1 MQVWT
6 QEPFHSMS
14 LSLSSSLGGASRAS
28 HEPDLWKPGDVLF
41 GKIEILDVVGKGGMG
56 SVYRVRHW
64 EWDQELAVKVPH
76 KRLTEDEEARER
88 WVVEAQTWIEL
99 GVHPNIVQCWFVRE
113 WNDIP
118 LLFLSYLAGG
128 SLGEWMRANRDRDL
142 ETVLDYAVQACD
154 GLAYAHAQ
162 GLIHRDVKPAN
173 LLLDG
178 EGRLQVTDFGL
189 VKRAA
194 SEDTGGAEHE
204 GSAEDTG
211 LLGTPSHAP
220 PEQWVAGT
228 IGPPADVYALGVVM
242 FEMVAGRLP
251 FQPTSPATA
260 LHDLLTGHFSLP
272 PPDPRQFRQDCP
284 EALSAAILA
293 CLAKEPSARP
303 ALAELRE
310 RLSSLQRDPRSQPK
324 ASPQR
329 ADALNNKA
337 VSLSYLRKAR
347 EAEEAWNQAATLDSL
362 HAESVYNRTSLQ
374 WRAGALETAEAR
386 RRLIQVQAD
395 RPWAGA
401 YLGYFSLEQ
410 GLPEQAEKELGAA
423 LKRPEIASDGTA
435 WRALGDALMC
445 QSRFAEAEQ
454 AYDKARE
461 RCPADR
467 DVQIRMQLAQ
477 AHQRGQHNEI
487 YFPLTGPVRHWTL
500 PTKVWELAFHKKRM
514 LARHELGMECF
525 DVVSGDSVWSAVCQD
540 RDQGLLLT
548 ENWVVSGRECWEVA
562 SGNCSVLAPGERAV
576 AAVPGTDQIL
586 AAAQGVLRLV
596 RLPDG
601 GSVRSLR
608 GSEGQVLAAAVTY
621 DGNLAVTGGSDRV
634 VRVWEL
640 RTGGC
645 RAELAG
651 HKDHITAVLVTFDA
665 QLAVTGGKDGLVRLW
680 RLPGGEREGI
690 LEQRGEVFSL
700 ALASDGQHLVVNH
713 LAEGRMAVSIWDVR
727 ARTCLY
733 TGPGR
738 SRAIPGCPWL
748 LTSGFGAGDQ
758 LQGLQLRQIHSG
770 WVARSFTPCE
780 KPPERI
786 CGSQGGVW
794 VACAHGPEVHVWE
807 ADETHRVVERSLVV
821 TRVRGHREGE
831 EDRRLFVSRLE
842 ASHEQLAVGN
852 GVEAYRLLRE
862 ARQVRGYDRDPEA
875 LELLGRMLT
884 VLPRG
889 PLRGGWEVKSFRE
902 PSGERVEATLVAG
915 NLALSAAGRTARL
928 WDPRSGSNVRSF
940 SGHRNKITCLALG
953 PEGELLT
960 GSLDGTVKVW
970 ELATGASQG
979 ELGPHESG
987 VIAVHMLRDRVL
999 TVTAAGQVRSFTPG
1013 APKPQV
1019 VTMLPEDSQVS
1030 FAPDGSWLAFVAGDR
1045 MAALALS
1052 QRARPVTLRRGTG
1065 WPAMVD
1071 GRHALFATP
1080 EGTVELVANGKA
1092 VASFTGGPMAGL
1104 GIAENR
1110 RYAVTLG
1117 QDNVKLW
1124 RVNPLGLLGQ
1134 LALGRAITA
1143 SLTDSARYLLI
1154 GCADGTLRYWE
1165 LDWELAPPAPSG
1177 GWFGRLFKGWRK

>member
-1 MQVWT
+1 MQVWV
-6 QEPFHSMS
+6 QDPFQSVS

-76 KRLTEDEEARER
+76 RRLTEDEEARER

-118 LLFLSYLAGG
+118 LLFLSYLPGG
-128 SLGEWMRANRDRDL
+128 SLGDWMKATRERDF
-142 ETVLDYAVQACD
+142 ETILDYAVQACD
-154 GLAYAHAQ
+154 GLAYAHGQ

-178 EGRLQVTDFGL
+178 EGRVQVTDFGL

-194 SEDTGGAEHE
+194 VEDSGGGHRMATGE
-204 GSAEDTG
+204 GTDTG
-211 LLGTPSHAP
+211 LMGTPSHAP

-228 IGPPADVYALGVVM
+228 IGPPADVYALGIVI
-242 FEMVAGRLP
+242 FEMVTGRLP
-251 FQPTSPATA
+251 FQPSSPATA

-272 PPDPRQFRQDCP
+272 PPDPRQFRNDCP
-284 EALSAAILA
+284 EALSEAILS
-293 CLAKEPSARP
+293 CLAKEQGQR
-303 ALAELRE
+303 LDLLVLRE
-310 RLSSLQRDPRSQPK
+310 RLSALQRDPRPRPK

-337 VSLSYLRKAR
+337 VSLSYLGKQL
-347 EAEEAWNQAATLDSL
+347 EAEEAWNQAANLDSL

-374 WRAGALETAEAR
+374 WRAGVIETDEAR

-410 GLPEQAEKELGAA
+410 ALPEQAERELAAA
-423 LKRPEIASDGTA
+423 LKRPEIASDGSA

-467 DVQIRMQLAQ
+467 DVQIRIQLAQ
-477 AHQRGQHNEI
+477 GHQRGQHHEI
-487 YFPLTGPVRHWTL
+487 YFPLSAPLRHWTL

-514 LARHELGMECF
+514 LARHELGVECF
-525 DVVSGDSVWSAVCQD
+525 DLLSGVSVWSAECQD
-540 RDQGLLLT
+540 REQSVLLT
-548 ENWVVSGRECWEVA
+548 ENCAISGRECWEMA
-562 SGNCSVLAPGERAV
+562 NGQRTLLPPGERAV
-576 AAVPGTDQIL
+576 ATVPGTDQVL
-586 AAAQGVLRLV
+586 AASQGVLRLV

-601 GSVRSLR
+601 GSLRSLR
-608 GSEGQVLAAAVTY
+608 GSEGQVLAAAVSY
-621 DGNLAVTGGSDRV
+621 DGSLAVTGGSDRI

-651 HKDHITAVLVTFDA
+651 HKDHITAAVVTFDA
-665 QLAVTGGKDGLVRLW
+665 HLAMTGGKDGQVRIW
-680 RLPGGEREGI
+680 RLPGGEREGV

-700 ALASDGQHLVVNH
+700 ALASDGQHLIVNH
-713 LAEGRMAVSIWDVR
+713 LADGRTAVSIWDLR
-727 ARTCLY
+727 TRTC
-733 TGPGR
+733 TFTAPGR
-738 SRAIPGCPWL
+738 GRALPGCPFL
-748 LTSGFGAGDQ
+748 LTSGEGHPA
-758 LQGLQLRQIHSG
+758 LQLRRIPG
-770 WVARSFTPCE
+770 GRMARAFTPCE
-780 KPPERI
+780 KAPDRI
-786 CGSQGGVW
+786 GGSAGGAFVG
-794 VACAHGPEVHVWE
+794 CARGAEVHVWE

-842 ASHEQLAVGN
+842 ASRERLNAGQGD
-852 GVEAYRLLRE
+852 EAYRLLRE

-875 LELLGRMLT
+875 LELLGRMLGL
-884 VLPRG
+884 LPRG

-902 PSGERVEATLVAG
+902 PSGERIEATLATG
-915 NLALSAAGRTARL
+915 SIALSAAGRTARL
-928 WDPRSGSNVRSF
+928 WDPRAGTNVRSF
-940 SGHRNKITCLALG
+940 AGHRNKITCLAVG

-960 GSLDGTVKVW
+960 GSLDGTVKIW
-970 ELATGASQG
+970 DLATGASQG

-987 VIAVHMLRDRVL
+987 VTAVHMLRDRVL
-999 TVTAAGQVRSFTPG
+999 TVTAAGQVRSFSPG
-1013 APKPQV
+1013 ASKPQV

-1052 QRARPVTLRRGTG
+1052 ERARPLTLRRGTG
-1065 WPAMVD
+1065 WPVMVD
-1071 GRHALFATP
+1071 SKHALFATP
-1080 EGTVELVANGKA
+1080 EGTVELATKGKA
-1092 VASFTGGPMAGL
+1092 VGSVEGGPTAGL
-1104 GIAENR
+1104 GTSENR
-1110 RYAVTLG
+1110 QFAVTLG
-1117 QDNVKLW
+1117 QDHVKLW
-1124 RVNPLGLLGQ
+1124 RVNPLEVLGQ
-1134 LALGRAITA
+1134 LALGRAISA
-1143 SLTDSARYLLI
+1143 SLTNNARYLLI
-1154 GCADGTLRYWE
+1154 ACSDGTMRYWE
-1165 LDWELAPPAPSG
+1165 LDWELVPPVPSG